1 MERCRPACKVIVS
14 MKRVWIVGLCL
25 ACAGEISD
33 LFLTAEE
40 KGIIDIKIEE
50 ASGLVASAAHAGY
63 FWTHNDSG
71 NAAELFLIDLN
82 AQIVATMPL
91 ANVRNRDWEDITLGS
106 GPDPGKNYIYIGDI
120 GDNLAQYPYKIIY
133 RLEEPSEIKNKI
145 IEKFDT
151 LYLQLPDGKRD
162 SEALMLDPVSSQM
175 FIVSKRE
182 DSVRLYQFAN
192 TWKSGDTLTAEL
204 KLKMPYFNTVA
215 ADISADGS
223 EVLLKNY
230 DHVYYWKR
238 LESESIPDLLLQPPL
253 ELKYKP
259 EKQGESIA
267 WSRDGSGY
275 YTLSE
280 SSTHERARL
289 LFYKRK

>member
-1 MERCRPACKVIVS
+1 
-14 MKRVWIVGLCL
+14 MKKVWIAALCL
-25 ACAGEISD
+25 LACSSEISD
-33 LFLTAEE
+33 LFSSAKE
-40 KGIIDIKIEE
+40 KGIVDIKLEE
-50 ASGLVASAAHAGY
+50 ASGLVASAAHPGY

-71 NAAELFLIDLN
+71 NGAELFLIDSVAN
-82 AQIVATMPL
+82 IAATMPL
-91 ANVRNRDWEDITLGS
+91 AQVTNRDWEDITI
-106 GPDPGKNYIYIGDI
+106 GPGPEPDKNYIYVGDI
-120 GDNLAQYPYKIIY
+120 GDNNAKYPLKIIY
-133 RLEEPSEIKNKI
+133 RLEEPVTIEDNR

-151 LYLQLPDGKRD
+151 LFIQLADGTRD
-162 SEALMLDPVSSQM
+162 SEALMIDPISSDM

-182 DSVRLYQFAN
+182 DSVRLYQFSN
-192 TWKSGDTLTAEL
+192 IWKSGDTLTAEL
-204 KLKMPYFNTVA
+204 KIKLPYFNTVA
-215 ADISADGS
+215 ADISVDGT

-238 LESESIPDLLLQPPL
+238 NSSEPIADLLARTPL

-267 WSRDGSGY
+267 WSRDGLGY

-289 LFYKRK
+289 LFYRRK

>member
-1 MERCRPACKVIVS
+1 
-14 MKRVWIVGLCL
+14 MKKMWLAGLCL
-25 ACAGEISD
+25 MACSSAISD
-33 LFLTAEE
+33 LFLSAEE
-40 KGIIDIKIEE
+40 KGIVDIKLEE
-50 ASGLVASAAHAGY
+50 ASGLVASAAHPGY

-71 NAAELFLIDLN
+71 NSADLFLIDST

-91 ANVRNRDWEDITLGS
+91 ANVRNRDWEDITLGA
-106 GPDPGKNYIYIGDI
+106 GPDPDKTYLYVGDI
-120 GDNLAQYPYKIIY
+120 GDNKAKYPYKIIY
-133 RLEEPSEIKNKI
+133 RLEEPTQIENKVV
-145 IEKFDT
+145 EKFDT
-151 LYLQLPDGKRD
+151 LYIQLPDGTRD
-162 SEALMLDPVSSQM
+162 SEALMIDPISSRM

-192 TWKSGDTLTAEL
+192 TWRSGDTLTAEL
-204 KLKMPYFNTVA
+204 KIKMPYNLTVA
-215 ADISADGS
+215 ADISVDGT

-238 LESESIPDLLLQPPL
+238 EGTEAIADLLQRTPI

-280 SSTHERARL
+280 SSAQERARL

>member
-1 MERCRPACKVIVS
+1 
-14 MKRVWIVGLCL
+14 MKKGWMAGLCL
-25 ACAGEISD
+25 LACSAGEISD
-33 LFLTAEE
+33 LFLPGTEQGAV
-40 KGIIDIKIEE
+40 DIKLEE
-50 ASGLVASAAHAGY
+50 ASGLVASVAHPGY

-71 NAAELFLIDLN
+71 NGADLFLIDSK
-82 AQIVATMPL
+82 AQIAATMPL
-91 ANVRNRDWEDITLGS
+91 GKVKNRDWEDIAIGS
-106 GPDPGKNYIYIGDI
+106 GPQPDKTYLYVGDI
-120 GDNLAQYPYKIIY
+120 GDNRAQYPYKIIY
-133 RLEEPSEIKNKI
+133 RFEEPAAIENKR

-151 LYLQLPDGKRD
+151 LFIQLPDGTRD
-162 SEALMLDPVSSQM
+162 AETLMIDPVSSDM
-175 FIVSKRE
+175 FMVSKRE
-182 DSVRLYQFAN
+182 DSVRLYQFSN

-204 KLKMPYFNTVA
+204 KIKMPYKLTVA
-215 ADISADGS
+215 GDISADGS

-238 LESESIPDLLLQPPL
+238 SGTEPIAELLKQTPV

-259 EKQGESIA
+259 EKQGEAIA

>member
-1 MERCRPACKVIVS
+1 
-14 MKRVWIVGLCL
+14 MKKVWIAALCL
-25 ACAGEISD
+25 MACSSEISD
-33 LFLTAEE
+33 LFSSAKE
-40 KGIIDIKIEE
+40 KGIVDIKLEE
-50 ASGLVASAAHAGY
+50 ASGLVASAAHPGY

-71 NAAELFLIDLN
+71 NGAQLFLIDSAAN
-82 AQIVATMPL
+82 IAATMPL
-91 ANVRNRDWEDITLGS
+91 AAVRNRDWEDITLGP
-106 GPDPGKNYIYIGDI
+106 GPDPDKTYVYVGDI
-120 GDNLAQYPYKIIY
+120 GDNKAQYPYKIIY
-133 RLEEPSEIKNKI
+133 RLEEPTAIENKT
-145 IEKFDT
+145 IEDFDT
-151 LYLQLPDGKRD
+151 LFVQLPDGTRD
-162 SEALMLDPVSSQM
+162 SEALMIDPISSRM

-204 KLKMPYFNTVA
+204 KIKMPYNLTVA
-215 ADISADGS
+215 ADISVNGS

-238 LESESIPDLLLQPPL
+238 EGTESITDLLQRTPL

-259 EKQGESIA
+259 EKQGEAIA

-280 SSTHERARL
+280 STTHERARL

>member
-1 MERCRPACKVIVS
+1 
-14 MKRVWIVGLCL
+14 MKYSWLLVLCL
-25 ACAGEISD
+25 IACSDDKISN
-33 LFLTAEE
+33 LFSSAED
-40 KGIIDIKIEE
+40 KGIVDIKLEE
-50 ASGLVASAAHAGY
+50 ASGLVASATHPGY

-71 NAAELFLIDLN
+71 NGAELFLIDSN
-82 AQIVATMPL
+82 AQIVATMSL

-106 GPDPGKNYIYIGDI
+106 GPEPDKTYLYVGDI
-120 GDNLAQYPYKIIY
+120 GDNNAQYPFKIVY
-133 RLEEPSEIKNKI
+133 RLEEPATIENKV

-151 LYLQLPDGKRD
+151 LYLQLPDGTRD
-162 SEALMLDPVSSQM
+162 SEALMIDPISSRM

-204 KLKMPYFNTVA
+204 KIKMPFFNTVA
-215 ADISADGS
+215 ADVSVDGS

-238 LESESIPDLLLQPPL
+238 KGSDPIPDLLLQTPI

-280 SSTHERARL
+280 SSTQERARL

>member
-1 MERCRPACKVIVS
+1 
-14 MKRVWIVGLCL
+14 MKKVWIAALCL
-25 ACAGEISD
+25 MACSSEISD
-33 LFLTAEE
+33 LFSSAKE
-40 KGIIDIKIEE
+40 KGIVDIKLEE
-50 ASGLVASAAHAGY
+50 ASGLIASAAHPGY

-71 NAAELFLIDLN
+71 NGAQLFLIDSAAN
-82 AQIVATMPL
+82 IAATMPL
-91 ANVRNRDWEDITLGS
+91 GAVRNRDWEDITLGP
-106 GPDPGKNYIYIGDI
+106 GPDPDKTYVYVGDI
-120 GDNLAQYPYKIIY
+120 GDNKAQYPYKIIY
-133 RLEEPSEIKNKI
+133 RLEEPGAIENKT
-145 IEKFDT
+145 IERFDT
-151 LYLQLPDGKRD
+151 LFIQLPDGTRD
-162 SEALMLDPVSSQM
+162 SEALMIDPISSHM
-175 FIVSKRE
+175 FIISKRE
-182 DSVRLYQFAN
+182 DSVRLYQFSN

-204 KLKMPYFNTVA
+204 KIKMPYNLTVA
-215 ADISADGS
+215 ADISVDGS

-238 LESESIPDLLLQPPL
+238 EGTESIADLLQRTPL

-259 EKQGESIA
+259 EKQGEAIA

>member
-1 MERCRPACKVIVS
+1 
-14 MKRVWIVGLCL
+14 MKNVWITVLCL
-25 ACAGEISD
+25 MACSGEISD
-33 LFLTAEE
+33 LFSSAKE
-40 KGIIDIKIEE
+40 KGIVDIKLEE
-50 ASGLVASAAHAGY
+50 ASGLVASAAHPGY

-71 NAAELFLIDLN
+71 NGAQLFLIDSTAN
-82 AQIVATMPL
+82 IAATMPL
-91 ANVRNRDWEDITLGS
+91 GAVRNRDWEDITLGP
-106 GPDPGKNYIYIGDI
+106 GPDPDKTYVYVGDI
-120 GDNLAQYPYKIIY
+120 GDNKAQYPYKIIY
-133 RLEEPSEIKNKI
+133 RLEEPTAIENKT
-145 IEKFDT
+145 IEQFDT
-151 LYLQLPDGKRD
+151 LFVQLPDGTRD
-162 SEALMLDPVSSQM
+162 SEALMIDPISSRM
-175 FIVSKRE
+175 FMVSKRE
-182 DSVRLYQFAN
+182 DSVRLYQFPN

-204 KLKMPYFNTVA
+204 KIKMPYNLTVA
-215 ADISADGS
+215 ADISVDGS

-238 LESESIPDLLLQPPL
+238 EGTESIADLLQRTPL

-259 EKQGESIA
+259 EKQGEAIA

>member
-1 MERCRPACKVIVS
+1 
-14 MKRVWIVGLCL
+14 MKKVWIAALCL
-25 ACAGEISD
+25 MACSSEISD
-33 LFLTAEE
+33 LFSSAKE
-40 KGIIDIKIEE
+40 KGIVDIKLEE
-50 ASGLVASAAHAGY
+50 ASGLVASAAHPGY

-71 NAAELFLIDLN
+71 NGAQLFLIDSTAN
-82 AQIVATMPL
+82 IAATMPL
-91 ANVRNRDWEDITLGS
+91 GAVRNRDWEDITLGP
-106 GPDPGKNYIYIGDI
+106 GPDPDKTYVYVGDI
-120 GDNLAQYPYKIIY
+120 GDNKAQYPYKIIY
-133 RLEEPSEIKNKI
+133 RLEEPAAIENKTV
-145 IEKFDT
+145 ERFDT
-151 LYLQLPDGKRD
+151 LFVQLPDGTRD
-162 SEALMLDPVSSQM
+162 SEALMIDPISSRM
-175 FIVSKRE
+175 FMVSKRE
-182 DSVRLYQFAN
+182 DSVRLYQFPN

-204 KLKMPYFNTVA
+204 KIKMPYNLTVA
-215 ADISADGS
+215 ADISVDCS

-238 LESESIPDLLLQPPL
+238 EGTESIADLLQRTPL

-259 EKQGESIA
+259 EKQGEAIA

>member
-1 MERCRPACKVIVS
+1 MKHGLILTVS
-14 MKRVWIVGLCL
+14 LMVMCCSGKKN
-25 ACAGEISD
+25 SD
-33 LFLTAEE
+33 TFSSAQE
-40 KGIIDIKIEE
+40 KGIVDIKLEE
-50 ASGLVASAAHAGY
+50 ASGLVASAAHPGY

-71 NAAELFLIDLN
+71 NGAELFLIDST

-91 ANVRNRDWEDITLGS
+91 AHVRNRDWEDITLGP
-106 GPDPGKNYIYIGDI
+106 GPEPDKTYLYVGDI
-120 GDNLAQYPYKIIY
+120 GDNNAQYPYKIIY
-133 RLEEPSEIKNKI
+133 RLEEPAQIENKV

-151 LYLQLPDGKRD
+151 LYIQLPDGTRD
-162 SEALMLDPVSSQM
+162 SEALMIDPITSRM
-175 FIVSKRE
+175 FIISKRE

-192 TWKSGDTLTAEL
+192 TWRSGDTLTAEL
-204 KLKMPYFNTVA
+204 KIKMPFFNTVA
-215 ADISADGS
+215 ADVAVDGS
-223 EVLLKNY
+223 EVILKNY

-238 LESESIPDLLLQPPL
+238 NGSEPIPDLLLQSPI

-280 SSTHERARL
+280 SSTQERARL
-289 LFYKRK
+289 LFYKRNR

>member
-1 MERCRPACKVIVS
+1 
-14 MKRVWIVGLCL
+14 MKKMWIAGLCL
-25 ACAGEISD
+25 MACSSDVSD
-33 LFLTAEE
+33 LFLPAEE
-40 KGIIDIKIEE
+40 KGIVDIKLEE
-50 ASGLVASAAHAGY
+50 ASGLVASAAHPGY

-71 NAAELFLIDLN
+71 NGAELFLIDSN

-91 ANVRNRDWEDITLGS
+91 ANARNRDWEDITLGP
-106 GPDPGKNYIYIGDI
+106 GPDPDKTYVYVGDI
-120 GDNLAQYPYKIIY
+120 GDNNAKYPYKIIY
-133 RLEEPSEIKNKI
+133 RLEEPSTIENKS

-151 LYLQLPDGKRD
+151 LFIQLPDGTRD
-162 SEALMLDPVSSQM
+162 SEALMIDPISSRM

-192 TWKSGDTLTAEL
+192 TWKSGDTLTTEL
-204 KLKMPYFNTVA
+204 KIKMPFFNTVA
-215 ADISADGS
+215 ADIAVDGS

-230 DHVYYWKR
+230 DHIYYWKR
-238 LESESIPDLLLQPPL
+238 NGSESIADLLKQTPL

-267 WSRDGSGY
+267 WSRDGTGY

-280 SSTHERARL
+280 SSTQERARL

>member
-1 MERCRPACKVIVS
+1 
-14 MKRVWIVGLCL
+14 MKKVWIAALCL
-25 ACAGEISD
+25 MACSGEISD
-33 LFLTAEE
+33 LFSSAKE
-40 KGIIDIKIEE
+40 KGIVDIKLEE
-50 ASGLVASAAHAGY
+50 ASGLVASAAHPGY

-71 NAAELFLIDLN
+71 NGAQLFLIDSAAN
-82 AQIVATMPL
+82 IAATMPL
-91 ANVRNRDWEDITLGS
+91 GAVRNRDWEDITLGP
-106 GPDPGKNYIYIGDI
+106 GPDPDKTYVYVGDI
-120 GDNLAQYPYKIIY
+120 GDNKAQYPYKIIY
-133 RLEEPSEIKNKI
+133 RLEEPTAIENKT
-145 IEKFDT
+145 IEDFDT
-151 LYLQLPDGKRD
+151 LFVQLPDGTRD
-162 SEALMLDPVSSQM
+162 SEALMIDPISSRM

-204 KLKMPYFNTVA
+204 KIKMPYNLTVA
-215 ADISADGS
+215 ADISVNGS

-238 LESESIPDLLLQPPL
+238 EGTESITDLLQRTPL

-259 EKQGESIA
+259 EKQGEAIA

-280 SSTHERARL
+280 STTHERARL

>member
-1 MERCRPACKVIVS
+1 
-14 MKRVWIVGLCL
+14 MKYSWLLVLCL
-25 ACAGEISD
+25 IGCSD
-33 LFLTAEE
+33 NKIYNLFSSAEE
-40 KGIIDIKIEE
+40 KGIIDIKLEE
-50 ASGLVASAAHAGY
+50 ASGLVASAAHRGY

-71 NAAELFLIDLN
+71 NGAELFLIDSN

-106 GPDPGKNYIYIGDI
+106 GPEPDKTYLYVGDI
-120 GDNLAQYPYKIIY
+120 GDNNAQYPFKIVY
-133 RLEEPSEIKNKI
+133 RLEEPAEVENKV

-151 LYLQLPDGKRD
+151 LYIQLPDGTRD
-162 SEALMLDPVSSQM
+162 SEALIIDPISSRM
-175 FIVSKRE
+175 FMVSKRE
-182 DSVRLYQFAN
+182 DSVRLYQFPN
-192 TWKSGDTLTAEL
+192 TWKSGDTLKAEL
-204 KLKMPYFNTVA
+204 KIKIPYNLTVA
-215 ADISADGS
+215 ADISVDGS

-238 LESESIPDLLLQPPL
+238 EGTESIADLLQRPPL

-259 EKQGESIA
+259 EKQGEAIA

>member
-1 MERCRPACKVIVS
+1 MKYGWLLAVS
-14 MKRVWIVGLCL
+14 LMVMYCSGKKGSNVF
-25 ACAGEISD
+25 SS
-33 LFLTAEE
+33 AEE
-40 KGIIDIKIEE
+40 KGIVDIKLEE
-50 ASGLVASAAHAGY
+50 ASGLVASAAHPGY

-71 NAAELFLIDLN
+71 NGAELFLIDST

-91 ANVRNRDWEDITLGS
+91 AHVHNRDWEDITLGP
-106 GPDPGKNYIYIGDI
+106 GPEPDKTYLYVGDI
-120 GDNLAQYPYKIIY
+120 GDNNAQYPYKIIY
-133 RLEEPSEIKNKI
+133 RLEEPTQIENKV

-151 LYLQLPDGKRD
+151 LYIQLPDGTRD
-162 SEALMLDPVSSQM
+162 SEALMIDPITSHM
-175 FIVSKRE
+175 FIISKRE

-204 KLKMPYFNTVA
+204 KIKMPFFNTVA
-215 ADISADGS
+215 ADIAVDGS
-223 EVLLKNY
+223 EVILKNY

-238 LESESIPDLLLQPPL
+238 NGSEFIPDLLLQTPI

-280 SSTHERARL
+280 SSTKERGRL
-289 LFYKRK
+289 LFYKRNR

>member
-1 MERCRPACKVIVS
+1 
-14 MKRVWIVGLCL
+14 MKYSWLLVLCL
-25 ACAGEISD
+25 IACSDDKISS
-33 LFLTAEE
+33 LFSSAEE
-40 KGIIDIKIEE
+40 KGTIDIKLEE
-50 ASGLVASAAHAGY
+50 ASGLVASAAHPGY

-71 NAAELFLIDLN
+71 NGAELFLIDSN

-106 GPDPGKNYIYIGDI
+106 GPEPDKTYLYVGDI
-120 GDNLAQYPYKIIY
+120 GDNNAQYPFKIVY
-133 RLEEPSEIKNKI
+133 RLEEPSEVENKV
-145 IEKFDT
+145 IEKLDT
-151 LYLQLPDGKRD
+151 VYIQLPDGTRD
-162 SEALMLDPVSSQM
+162 SESLMIDPISSRM

-182 DSVRLYQFAN
+182 DSVRLYQFSN

-204 KLKMPYFNTVA
+204 KIKMPYNLTVA
-215 ADISADGS
+215 ADISVDGS

-238 LESESIPDLLLQPPL
+238 EGSESIADLLQQTPL
-253 ELKYKP
+253 ELRYKP
-259 EKQGESIA
+259 EKQGEAIA
-267 WSRDGSGY
+267 WSRDGKGY

>member
-1 MERCRPACKVIVS
+1 MIRLWTA
-14 MKRVWIVGLCL
+14 GLCL
-25 ACAGEISD
+25 LTACSGSKISD
-33 LFLTAEE
+33 QFSSAEE
-40 KGIIDIKIEE
+40 QGTVDMKLEE
-50 ASGLVASAAHAGY
+50 ASGLVASAAHPGY

-71 NAAELFLIDLN
+71 NSAELFLIDST
-82 AQIVATMPL
+82 AHITATMPL
-91 ANVRNRDWEDITLGS
+91 GNVSNRDWEDITLGP
-106 GPDPGKNYIYIGDI
+106 GPDPDKNYVYVGDI
-120 GDNLAQYPYKIIY
+120 GDNKGQHQFKIIY
-133 RLEEPSEIKNKI
+133 RLEEPTGIENKR
-145 IEKFDT
+145 IENFDT
-151 LYLQLPDGKRD
+151 LFIQLPDGPRD
-162 SEALMLDPVSSQM
+162 SETLMIDPISSNM

-182 DSVRLYQFAN
+182 DSVRLYLFSN

-204 KLKMPYFNTVA
+204 KIKMPYNLTVA

-230 DHVYYWKR
+230 DHIFYWKR
-238 LESESIPDLLLQPPL
+238 KGSEPIADLLSQTPL

-267 WSRDGSGY
+267 WKRDGSGY

-280 SSTHERARL
+280 STTHERARL

>member
-1 MERCRPACKVIVS
+1 
-14 MKRVWIVGLCL
+14 MKYSWLLVLCL
-25 ACAGEISD
+25 IACSDDKISS
-33 LFLTAEE
+33 LFSSAEE
-40 KGIIDIKIEE
+40 KGTIDIKLEE
-50 ASGLVASAAHAGY
+50 ASGLVASSAHPGY

-71 NAAELFLIDLN
+71 NGAELFLIDSN

-106 GPDPGKNYIYIGDI
+106 GPEPDKTYLYVGDI
-120 GDNLAQYPYKIIY
+120 GDNNAQYPFKIVY
-133 RLEEPSEIKNKI
+133 RLEEPAEIENKV

-151 LYLQLPDGKRD
+151 VYIQLPDGTRD
-162 SEALMLDPVSSQM
+162 SESLMIDPISSRM

-182 DSVRLYQFAN
+182 DSVRLYQFSN

-204 KLKMPYFNTVA
+204 KIKMPYNLTVA
-215 ADISADGS
+215 ADISVDGS
-223 EVLLKNY
+223 EVLMKNY

-238 LESESIPDLLLQPPL
+238 EGSESIVDLLQRTPL

-267 WSRDGSGY
+267 WSRDGLGY

-289 LFYKRK
+289 LFYRRK

>member
-1 MERCRPACKVIVS
+1 MKNWWMAGMCLVACS
-14 MKRVWIVGLCL
+14 
-25 ACAGEISD
+25 AGQISD
-33 LFLTAEE
+33 LFLPAQE
-40 KGIIDIKIEE
+40 KGIVDIKLEE
-50 ASGLVASAAHAGY
+50 ASGLVASAAHPGY

-71 NAAELFLIDLN
+71 NGAELFLIDSK
-82 AQIVATMPL
+82 AQIAATMML
-91 ANVRNRDWEDITLGS
+91 GKVRNRDWEDITLGP
-106 GPDPGKNYIYIGDI
+106 GPEPGKTYVYVGDI
-120 GDNLAQYPYKIIY
+120 GDNKAQYPFKIIY
-133 RLEEPSEIKNKI
+133 RLVEPAA
-145 IEKFDT
+145 IEDKRIDKFDT
-151 LYLQLPDGKRD
+151 LFIQLPDGQRD
-162 SEALMLDPVSSQM
+162 SEALMIDPVSSDM

-182 DSVRLYQFAN
+182 DSVRLYRFPN

-204 KLKMPYFNTVA
+204 KIKLPYFNTVA
-215 ADISADGS
+215 ADISVDGS

-238 LESESIPDLLLQPPL
+238 SGTEPIPDLLKQAPL
-253 ELKYKP
+253 ELQYKP
-259 EKQGESIA
+259 EKQGEAIA

>member
-1 MERCRPACKVIVS
+1 
-14 MKRVWIVGLCL
+14 MKKVWIAALCL
-25 ACAGEISD
+25 MACSSEISD
-33 LFLTAEE
+33 LFSSAKE
-40 KGIIDIKIEE
+40 KGIVDIKLEE
-50 ASGLVASAAHAGY
+50 ASGLVASAAHPGY

-71 NAAELFLIDLN
+71 NGAQLFLIDSTAN
-82 AQIVATMPL
+82 IAATMPL
-91 ANVRNRDWEDITLGS
+91 GAVRNRDWEDITLGP
-106 GPDPGKNYIYIGDI
+106 GPDPDKTYVYVGDI
-120 GDNLAQYPYKIIY
+120 GDNKAQYPYKIIY
-133 RLEEPSEIKNKI
+133 RLEEPAAIENKTV
-145 IEKFDT
+145 ERFDT
-151 LYLQLPDGKRD
+151 LFVQLPDGTRD
-162 SEALMLDPVSSQM
+162 SEALMIDPISSRM
-175 FIVSKRE
+175 FMVSKRE
-182 DSVRLYQFAN
+182 DSVRLYQFPN

-204 KLKMPYFNTVA
+204 KIKMPYNLTVA
-215 ADISADGS
+215 ADISVDGS

-238 LESESIPDLLLQPPL
+238 EGTESIADLLQRTPL

-259 EKQGESIA
+259 EKQGEAIA